1 MRGHPYQACTPAIN
15 RHAGFVQI
23 GEVAELCQGCDVMPV
38 PGSIMRAKAP
48 KGICLVATDQNRR
61 PVATASSYII
71 HHPSSPRAKDAFWGM
86 LATLE
91 DRRGEI
97 IALLLGAQAIVH
109 MWERHGAR
117 GFMTGVRA
125 DNSSSRALCNRL
137 TE

>member
-1 MRGHPYQACTPAIN
+1 
-15 RHAGFVQI
+15 
-23 GEVAELCQGCDVMPV
+23 
-38 PGSIMRAKAP
+38 
-48 KGICLVATDQNRR
+48 
-61 PVATASSYII
+61 
-71 HHPSSPRAKDAFWGM
+71 M

-125 DNSSSRALCNRL
+125 DNSSSQALCNRL